1 MCGRCDGPAYPR
13 VGARRLNP
21 SNGGRARGS
30 RAVRGR
36 AAAVRRRPGGEDDGA
51 VVVRPADQKVPGEP
65 GQRHC
70 LVGPVDQEQ
79 IAAVGAPAHDQLDAS
94 PRAVRQFTA
103 DTGRGEQLRQQ
114 CGETVRAEPGGD
126 VRGRALARRAPGD
139 GGAVGVRTGA
149 VVGQH
154 LHRRVGDAD
163 PVRPQGARGAAVHAV
178 QVDVDRL
185 AVEQRAELLDAD
197 AEQLTQGSRIA
208 AEPDVVVLVDDTG
221 EVRGDQVA
229 AVLGVPGELLGQCG
243 RHDVQ
248 HRRDQDLVAVEFG
261 LRGDD
266 VGPDAEGEERGVPV
280 QRLLPV
286 AELGGGVGVLL
297 ARPPRVPV
305 EDDSDPGRLT
315 LGPGDRRQRL
325 EGLSEAGH
333 RAEDLAVGSGVRH
346 HRRVVLLGAGRRLAP
361 LEEAHRVGAMGDVHQ
376 RVTGEVARPLGH
388 VDRLPVDGAGGV
400 LHEEPRTSLRDAADE
415 VGGEGQFVAVL
426 RAGHHV
432 VVVGDEVDL
441 GGPVGVVHSLGVA
454 HHHEVGGDRNIGRE
468 LAQHVPLRAQVVLQH
483 VGGETLEVQL
493 LRGVRV
499 GGGQPG
505 RQDLRPVAVALGPER
520 RAPGV
525 VEGVERRVAG
535 AQPVAEGAGGV
546 VGVVVD
552 VVAAQFVGD
561 VPGHQRGMV
570 RVPLGHLPHQAQ
582 RVLAEDG
589 RGGTPVLPRP
599 RPQGLT
605 GGGHRK
611 DLRVRR
617 AEPGRRGGGGGGQVD
632 PDASRV
638 QQAHDLVEPAEVPLV
653 LGRLDAGPGEDRQG
667 DDVDARLPHEPDVL
681 LPHLARPLLRVVV
694 GAVGEA
700 GVGSPS
706 GPCRSW
712 DRRVEIMVVLPV
724 TARGGARCVVASGR
738 PPLSAC
744 CSAAAPEGSA
754 GYFETVKPCSLPY
767 LTEAS
772 CQDFRPSASL
782 VPEM

>member
-1 MCGRCDGPAYPR
+1 MCSQLVGGRCDGPACPR
-13 VGARRLNP
+13 VGTRRLNP
-21 SNGGRARGS
+21 RTGGRARCS

-36 AAAVRRRPGGEDDGA
+36 AAAVRRHPGGEDDGA
-51 VVVRPADQKVPGEP
+51 VVVRTADQQVSGES
-65 GQRHC
+65 GQRHR

-79 IAAVGAPAHDQLDAS
+79 IAAVRAPAHDQLDAS
-94 PRAVRQFTA
+94 PRVVRQLTA
-103 DTGRGEQLRQQ
+103 HTGRVEQLRQQ
-114 CGETVRAEPGGD
+114 GGETVRAEPGGD

-139 GGAVGVRTGA
+139 GGAVGVRAAT

-163 PVRPQGARGAAVHAV
+163 PIGPQGAGGGTVHAV

-185 AVEQRAELLDAD
+185 GVEQRAELLDAD
-197 AEQLTQGSRIA
+197 AEQLAQGARVA
-208 AEPDVVVLVDDTG
+208 AEPNVVVLVDDAG

-229 AVLGVPGELLGQCG
+229 AVLGVPGELLGERG

-248 HRRDQDLVAVEFG
+248 DRRDQDLVAVEFG

-266 VGPDAEGEERGVPV
+266 VGPDAEGEQRGVPV

-315 LGPGDRRQRL
+315 LGPGDRGEGL

-361 LEEAHRVGAMGDVHQ
+361 LEEAHRVGAVGDVHQ

-388 VDRLPVDGAGGV
+388 VDRLPVHGAGGV
-400 LHEEPRTSLRDAADE
+400 LHQEPGTATGDAADE
-415 VGGEGQFVAVL
+415 VGGEGQLVAVL

-441 GGPVGVVHSLGVA
+441 GGPVRVVHSLGVA
-454 HHHEVGGDRNIGRE
+454 HHHEVGGDRNTGRE
-468 LAQHVPLRAQVVLQH
+468 LAQHVPLRAQMVLQH
-483 VGGETLEVQL
+483 VGGEALEVQL
-493 LRGVRV
+493 LGGVRV
-499 GGGQPG
+499 GGGQPR
-505 RQDLRPVAVALGPER
+505 RQDLLPVAVALGPER

-525 VEGVERRVAG
+525 VEGVEGGVAG

-552 VVAAQFVGD
+552 VVAAELVGD
-561 VPGHQRGMV
+561 VPGDQRGMV
-570 RVPLGHLPHQAQ
+570 RVALGHLPHQAQ
-582 RVLAEDG
+582 RVLTEDG
-589 RGGTPVLPRP
+589 RGGTPVLARP
-599 RPQGLT
+599 GPQRLA
-605 GGGHRK
+605 GGGDRK
-611 DLRVRR
+611 DLRVGG

-638 QQAHDLVEPAEVPLV
+638 QQVHDLVEPAEVPLV
-653 LGRLDAGPGEDRQG
+653 LGGLDAGPGEDRHG
-667 DDVDARLPHEPDVL
+667 DDVDARLLHEPYVL
-681 LPHLARPLLRVVV
+681 LPHLSRPLLRVVV
-694 GAVGEA
+694 GAVREA
-700 GVGSPS
+700 GVASPS
-706 GPCRSW
+706 GPCRNW

-724 TARGGARCVVASGR
+724 TARGGARYVVASGR
-738 PPLSAC
+738 PPPSAC
-744 CSAAAPEGSA
+744 CSAAAPE
-754 GYFETVKPCSLPY
+754 
-767 LTEAS
+767 
-772 CQDFRPSASL
+772 
-782 VPEM
+782 EMPVTSRR